1 MSKYIDADELKRSY
15 APLEGCLDV
24 RTLDG
29 AKKIFDA
36 FVDGMPAADVQE
48 VQHGRWENINRNKYN
63 DDEATCSLCGKTFS
77 SSYSD
82 PCWWDY
88 CPHCGAIMDKE
99 ENE

>member
-36 FVDGMPAADVQE
+36 FVDGMPAADVE
-48 VQHGRWENINRNKYN
+48 KASTEG
-63 DDEATCSLCGKTFS
+63 G
-77 SSYSD
+77 
-82 PCWWDY
+82 
-88 CPHCGAIMDKE
+88 
-99 ENE
+99 

>member
-36 FVDGMPAADVQE
+36 FVDGMPAADVVE
-48 VQHGRWENINRNKYN
+48 VRHGRWIMHI
-63 DDEATCSLCGKTFS
+63 DDLFPEESTMECDQCHEEQPLECDDK
-77 SSYSD
+77 
-82 PCWWDY
+82 Y
-88 CPHCGAIMDKE
+88 CPNCGAQMSPPDE
-99 ENE
+99 E

>member
-36 FVDGMPAADVQE
+36 FVDVMPAADVVE
-48 VQHGRWENINRNKYN
+48 VRHGKWAEIEDRTGWSKNFFCSECRHEFFV
-63 DDEATCSLCGKTFS
+63 DTCMLK
-77 SSYSD
+77 
-82 PCWWDY
+82 PMWNY
-88 CPHCGAIMDKE
+88 CPNCGASMRGE
-99 ENE
+99 EE